1 MRISPSRFVAGP
13 PSGTVLLIA
22 ILIALCSFSAC
33 GHPPQAAQSPPPPPL
48 QLLSQWGHSGD
59 QPGEF
64 QKPQVITCDGAGS
77 VYIADDGNPPRIEK
91 FDSSG
96 RPLLVFGILSNPNDW
111 DLAIDPGGAIF
122 AVDRRH
128 GWVQIFSPEG
138 KPFRTLFF
146 HYRRDL
152 HDPSSIAMEPEGN
165 FYLADSV
172 SGRIAEL
179 NPSGR
184 ASQSWSKPAGVDGH
198 WTPYP
203 IRLGAD
209 GNIYVGNSAERRV
222 EKLSGDGRYLASWN
236 FAFTALDFSSNSP
249 KTAGLAVSHNLVAAS
264 DSAKRLLQIWTLDG
278 QPKLT
283 VDFSQHP
290 EWGAQATPTD
300 IAFSPN
306 GELFVLDAPDL
317 HVLRFKVNIQP

>member
-1 MRISPSRFVAGP
+1 MRIAPSRSFCNR
-13 PSGTVLLIA
+13 PSGA
-22 ILIALCSFSAC
+22 ILVSIFFALCSVSAC
-33 GHPPQAAQSPPPPPL
+33 GHPPQAAQNPPPPPI
-48 QLLSQWGHSGD
+48 QLLAQWGHSGD

-64 QKPQVITCDGAGS
+64 QKPQVIICDGAGS
-77 VYIADDGNPPRIEK
+77 VYIADDGTPPRIEK
-91 FDSSG
+91 FDPSG
-96 RPLLVFGILSNPNDW
+96 HPLLVFGLLPNPNDW

-128 GWVQIFSPEG
+128 GQVQIFSPEG
-138 KPFRTLFF
+138 EPFRTLFF
-146 HYRRDL
+146 RYRRDL

-179 NPSGR
+179 NPAGR
-184 ASQSWSKPAGVDGH
+184 ASQSWSKPAAVDGR
-198 WTPYP
+198 WNPYP

-209 GNIYVGNSAERRV
+209 GNLYVGNSADQQI
-222 EKLSGDGRYLASWN
+222 EKLSVDGRRLASWN
-236 FAFTALDFSSNSP
+236 FSFTAVDSSSNAP
-249 KTAGLAVSHNLVAAS
+249 KTAGLAVSHTLVAAS
-264 DSAKRLLQIWTLDG
+264 DAPKRLLQVWDLNG

-290 EWGAQATPTD
+290 EWGTQTAPTD
-300 IAFSPN
+300 IAFSPD

-317 HVLRFKVNIQP
+317 HVLRFRLNIQP